1 MPAFTTRLSEGWER
15 ALQHLPLAG
24 IPILLALFNTNK
36 LLAVLRFDG
45 GHIGFK
51 FGLPV
56 SVVTVWEFVS
66 VPNSGVSVNTGVP
79 VEALPIA
86 IVTVPVL
93 LLVQAV
99 LTAGYFGSIRNTLYG
114 EPYEFIPNS
123 KRYFVPFVIITGIPT
138 LLLLPFA
145 AGVIGSGALGGGF
158 GGPSVVLLLL
168 GVVGFVILGYL
179 FYPVPYLVV
188 LQQTGVVVAARR
200 SYTLATQSGPY
211 FAYTA
216 GFVLF
221 VLAVSPIFTVLVVN
235 IPVIGLP
242 VGIIAGGVLG
252 LAVNS
257 MTMRFISDIDFDSTN
272 PLSWNTETE
281 SQSDHPE

>member
-1 MPAFTTRLSEGWER
+1 
-15 ALQHLPLAG
+15 
-24 IPILLALFNTNK
+24 LALFNTNK

-66 VPNSGVSVNTGVP
+66 VPNSGVTVNTGLP
-79 VEALPIA
+79 VESLPVA

-114 EPYEFIPNS
+114 EPYEFISNS
-123 KRYFVPFVIITGIPT
+123 KRYFVPFVIIISVPT
-138 LLLLPFA
+138 LLLLPLA
-145 AGVIGSGALGGGF
+145 AGVLGSGALAGGF
-158 GGPSVVLLLL
+158 GGPTLVILLLAM
-168 GVVGFVILGYL
+168 VGFVVLGYV
-179 FYPVPYLVV
+179 FYPVPYLIV
-188 LQQTGVVVAARR
+188 LQQTGVVGAARR

-221 VLAVSPIFTVLVVN
+221 VLGVSPIFTVLVVN
-235 IPVIGLP
+235 VPVIGLP
-242 VGIIAGGVLG
+242 IGIIGGGVLG

-257 MTMRFISDIDFDSTN
+257 MTMRFISDIDFDSTS
-272 PLSWNTETE
+272 PPSWNTETE
-281 SQSDHPE
+281 SQSDQPE